1 MIDKNKSYAQVDDR
15 LTLGCDYDEATDK
28 YYVAQAVRIPEDKY
42 DMNIAIALIDKRIE
56 IKKAKYELD
65 MLEKE
70 ENRLAV
76 KAIETR
82 WTLTRLMGELNQI
95 KKGNLK

>member
-1 MIDKNKSYAQVDDR
+1 M
-15 LTLGCDYDEATDK
+15 
-28 YYVAQAVRIPEDKY
+28 PEDKY

-95 KKGNLK
+95 KET